1 MGKHRIRRAR
11 LGGAARHGPKP
22 MPKPAPASLLPVDN
36 SLADIRVLT
45 HIASRDGW
53 NVDQVPS
60 MQP

>member
-1 MGKHRIRRAR
+1 
-11 LGGAARHGPKP
+11 